1 MDANKPFYYRQ
12 LLPALIEVTGEDA
25 ADFLHSQSST
35 DLRLPEGGVRYGLW
49 LDHRGRIVADAFTL
63 RLGPERFLLVS
74 TGCPAETIVAKL
86 EAFIIADDVSL
97 RVVPGA
103 TAVAFSEEAGKS
115 AALTLPHS
123 GQWTGEAGG
132 SLFRDE
138 RTAGGLV
145 WWVGEG
151 SGEEIVV
158 RLAAVAEPLE
168 TPAWT
173 VRRVRLGVCEVPADA
188 GEGETPHEAGLARFV
203 SFNKG
208 CFPGQEVVAR
218 MERLGRAGRCLVRV
232 AGSGTA
238 PADEVT
244 FLKAD
249 GNPAGELRS
258 RAPDGDGWVG
268 LALVKRKVHE
278 SADAVA
284 WQLENGAEVALE
296 EEIR

>member
-1 MDANKPFYYRQ
+1 MDAKKAFFYRQ
-12 LLPALIEVTGEDA
+12 PLPALIEVTGEDA

-35 DLRLPEGGVRYGLW
+35 DLRLPEGGARYGLW

-74 TGCPAETIVAKL
+74 TGCPAETIATKL

-97 RVVPGA
+97 RVVPAG
-103 TAVAFSEEAGKS
+103 TAVAFSEDAGER
-115 AALTLPHS
+115 AGLAVPHR

-138 RTAGGLV
+138 RAKGGLI

-158 RLAAVAEPLE
+158 RLAAAAEPLE
-168 TPAWT
+168 APAWT
-173 VRRVRLGVCEVPADA
+173 ARRVRLGVCEVPADA

-232 AGSGTA
+232 TGSGA
-238 PADEVT
+238 PPGAGLSALTVGGT
-244 FLKAD
+244 
-249 GNPAGELRS
+249 PAGELRS

-268 LALVKRKVHE
+268 LALLKRKLRE
-278 SADAVA
+278 SAEAVT

-296 EEIR
+296 EEIS

>member
-1 MDANKPFYYRQ
+1 MDANKPFYYCQ
-12 LLPALIEVTGEDA
+12 SLPALIEVTGEDA

-97 RVVPGA
+97 RVLPGA
-103 TAVAFSEEAGKS
+103 TAVAFPEEAGEQ
-115 AALTLPHS
+115 AALTLPHP

-158 RLAAVAEPLE
+158 RLAAVAKPLE
-168 TPAWT
+168 TCEWT
-173 VRRVRLGVCEVPADA
+173 ARRVRLGVCEVPADA

-232 AGSGTA
+232 TGGGA
-238 PADEVT
+238 PPAAEVVG
-244 FLKAD
+244 LIAD

-268 LALVKRKVHE
+268 LALVKRKLRE
-278 SADAVA
+278 SAEALV
-284 WQLENGAEVALE
+284 WKLENGAEVAIGE
-296 EEIR
+296 EVT